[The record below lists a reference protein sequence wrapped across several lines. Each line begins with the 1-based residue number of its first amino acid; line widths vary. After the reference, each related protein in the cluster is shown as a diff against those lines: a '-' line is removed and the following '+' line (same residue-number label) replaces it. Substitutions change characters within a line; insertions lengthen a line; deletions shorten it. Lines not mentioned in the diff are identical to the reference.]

1 MLYEYISSLI
11 LEKKLCLVRDF
22 NQFYDEGYV
31 KFLVSENRSIF
42 FLFVFFFLKNWK
54 FCLTN
59 IFELM

>member
-11 LEKKLCLVRDF
+11 LEKKLCLVGDF

-31 KFLVSENRSIF
+31 KFLVSENRSNFCLF
-42 FLFVFFFLKNWK
+42 FSNKLK